1 MKSKWFSIL
10 CLGALMFMVKQDIL
24 ASGFDDSDLLSSQ
37 DYEEVSAFES
47 QLLEMGYS
55 TYNGQDAFT
64 AEKEV
69 VFEKAVKV
77 YTNTDIFEDA
87 DITGDEIRDKFQQAH
102 YEWRVP
108 VYYCGETATVSIGK
122 KYEEDEHM
130 GIKNIHMTNRTID
143 YQQIITEKMNAEG
156 IPLEE
161 SDVYFVEHSSGF
173 DGLMAIIVHGEEKYV
188 IPFHKDVWIQNV
200 EERGTDRIAPET
212 LFGFG
217 TMVDIVSENSEMA
230 VNTSGLEESMD
241 AINSTNEEKL
251 QNSWWI
257 YGGAGVVA
265 VIIAGGVVIIKAK
278 KWGRK

>member
-1 MKSKWFSIL
+1 MKNKWFSIL
-10 CLGALMFMVKQDIL
+10 CLSVLMLMVKQDIL

-47 QLLEMGYS
+47 QLLEIGYS

-77 YTNTDIFEDA
+77 YTMTDIFEEA
-87 DITGDEIRDKFQQAH
+87 DITGDEIRDKFQHAS

-108 VYYCGETATVSIGK
+108 VYYCDETAMVSIGK
-122 KYEEDEHM
+122 MYEEDEHM
-130 GIKNIHMTNRTID
+130 NILDIHMMD
-143 YQQIITEKMNAEG
+143 KPVEYQQIITEKMNAEG

-188 IPFHKDVWIQNV
+188 IPFHSTVWIENV
-200 EERGTDRIAPET
+200 KERGTDRIESET

-217 TMVDIVSENSEMA
+217 TMVDIVTENSEMA
-230 VNTSGLEESMD
+230 VNTSGLEGSMD
-241 AINSTNEEKL
+241 TIISTNEEKS

-257 YGGAGVVA
+257 YGIAGVVI
-265 VIIAGGVVIIKAK
+265 VIIAGGIVIRKAGK
-278 KWGRK
+278 RGRK